1 MRTRFAVLT
10 AALLLETAPG
20 IQAQEAATAS
30 SKVAYPPARRDEAA
44 DVYFGARVADPY
56 RWMENLEAPDVSDWV
71 EAENKVTF
79 AYLDRIAMRPW
90 IRTRLTALW
99 NYAKETT
106 PQQVAGSR
114 IFFRKNSG
122 LQNQYV
128 LYVQD
133 APASQPRELLDPN
146 GLSSDGSIALLDY
159 HVSPRGDHIVY
170 DLSQG
175 GSDWVTLHVRDVG
188 TGKDLSDR
196 IEWVKFSNV
205 SWTDD
210 GKGFFYSRFPTPPKG
225 KAITQ
230 QVTNHKLYYHRLGTP
245 QSADRLIYARPD
257 LPQWIIEGDVT
268 EDGRYLWIYLNNGSA
283 SENELFYLDLGNPKK
298 PNLAGKPRPLFTK
311 NDAIYSAVGHEGDTL
326 FVQTTLNAPRGRIV
340 AARFGDPDP
349 ARWRVVV
356 PEGEGVL
363 IGSGMA
369 GSRLLVHFQVV
380 AKSELSLF
388 STDGK
393 PRGTITLPALGTVS
407 ALSTRNDSKT
417 VYYAFTSY
425 LYPTS
430 IYRYDLE
437 TAKSETFFRP
447 NVEFDPSPYETKQV
461 FYPSKDGAQV
471 PMFLVARK
479 GITLD
484 GTHPTI
490 LYGYGGFDISITP
503 EFDPMVPVWLE
514 LGGVYAVANLR
525 GGAEQGEKWH
535 DAGKLDKKQNV
546 FDDFAWAAKYL
557 IAEKYTSS
565 KHLGIEG
572 YSNGGL
578 LVGASITQHPEL
590 FGSAYAGAGVMDML
604 RYQKFSGGDLWAP
617 EYGTSEDPKAFQWL
631 SSYSPLHNLKE
642 GVCYPPTIVTTADH
656 DDRVVPSHSYKFAAE
671 LQHNQGCDN
680 PVLIRVETKT
690 SHGYMPTDKRIAQ
703 TADIWAFQ
711 AYNLGITEPPAP
723 SAAGS
728 GHR

>member
-1 MRTRFAVLT
+1 MRIRLVVLT
-10 AALLLETAPG
+10 AVWMLQAAPG
-20 IQAQEAATAS
+20 IRAQAAAVAS
-30 SKVAYPPARRDEAA
+30 SSKLAYPPARRDATA

-56 RWMENLEAPDVSDWV
+56 RWMENLDAPAVSDWV

-79 AYLDRIAMRPW
+79 AYLDRIAVRPW

-106 PQQVAGSR
+106 PAQVAGSR
-114 IFFRKNSG
+114 LFFRKNSG

-133 APASQPRELLDPN
+133 AASSPPRELLDPN
-146 GLSSDGSIALLDY
+146 GLSTDGSIALLDY

-188 TGKDLSDR
+188 TGKDLSDK
-196 IEWVKFSNV
+196 IEWVKFSDV
-205 SWTDD
+205 SWTED

-230 QVTNHKLYYHRLGTP
+230 VVTNHKLYYHRLGTP

-257 LPQWIIEGDVT
+257 LPQWIVAGDVT
-268 EDGRYLWIYLNNGSA
+268 EDGRYLFVYLNNGSA
-283 SENELFYLDLGNPKK
+283 SENELFYVDLENPQK

-311 NDAIYSAVGHEGDTL
+311 NDAIYAAVGHEGDTL
-326 FVQTTLNAPRGRIV
+326 FVQTTLNAPKGRIV
-340 AARFGDPDP
+340 AARLGDPDP

-363 IGSGMA
+363 INAGMA
-369 GSRLLVHFQVV
+369 GSRILVHSQVV

-393 PRGTITLPALGTVS
+393 PGGSITLPALGTVS
-407 ALSTRNDSKT
+407 AISTRNDSKT

-447 NVEFDPSPYETKQV
+447 NVDFDASPYETKQV
-461 FYPSKDGAQV
+461 FYPSKDGTQV
-471 PMFLVARK
+471 PMFVVARK
-479 GITLD
+479 DLTLD
-484 GTHPTI
+484 GTHPTV
-490 LYGYGGFDISITP
+490 LYAYGGFDISITP

-514 LGGVYAVANLR
+514 LGGIYAVANLR

-557 IAEKYTSS
+557 VAEKYTSS

-590 FGSAYAGAGVMDML
+590 FGSAYGGAGVMDML
-604 RYQKFSGGDLWAP
+604 RYQKFSGGDLWTP
-617 EYGTSEDPKAFQWL
+617 EYGASEDPKAFQWL

-671 LQHNQGCDN
+671 LQHDQGCDN

-711 AYNLGITEPPAP
+711 AFNLGITEPPATP
-723 SAAGS
+723 PA
-728 GHR
+728 R

>member
-1 MRTRFAVLT
+1 VLT
-10 AALLLETAPG
+10 AALLLEAARG
-20 IQAQEAATAS
+20 IQAQAGAAVS
-30 SKVAYPPARRDEAA
+30 PSKLVYPPARRDETA
-44 DVYFGARVADPY
+44 DAYFGARVADPY
-56 RWMENLEAPDVSDWV
+56 RWMENLDAPAVSEWV

-79 AYLDRIAMRPW
+79 AYLDRISVRPW

-99 NYAKETT
+99 NYAKERT
-106 PQQVAGSR
+106 PAQVAGSR
-114 IFFRKNSG
+114 IFFSRNSG

-133 APASQPRELLDPN
+133 APSSTPRVLLDPN
-146 GLSSDGSIALLDY
+146 GLSPDGSIALLDY
-159 HVSPRGDHIVY
+159 HLSPRGERIVY

-188 TGKDLSDR
+188 TGKDLSDK

-205 SWTDD
+205 SWTSD
-210 GKGFFYSRFPTPPKG
+210 GKGFFYSRFPTPPTG

-230 QVTNHKLYYHRLGTP
+230 QVTNHRLYYHRLGTP

-257 LPQWIIEGDVT
+257 LPQWIIDGDIT

-283 SENELFYLDLGNPKK
+283 SENELFYIDLENPKK
-298 PNLAGKPRPLFTK
+298 PNLAGKTRPLFTK
-311 NDAIYSAVGHEGDTL
+311 NDATYAPVGDEGDTVFL
-326 FVQTTLNAPRGRIV
+326 QTTLGAPKGRIV
-340 AARFGDPDP
+340 AARLGDPDP

-363 IGSGMA
+363 INAGMA
-369 GSRLLVHFQVV
+369 SGRILVHSQVV

-393 PRGTITLPALGTVS
+393 SQGPISLPSLGTVA

-430 IYRYDLE
+430 IYRYDME
-437 TAKSETFFRP
+437 SGRSEAFFRP
-447 NVEFDPSPYETKQV
+447 QVDFDPSLYETKQV
-461 FYPSKDGAQV
+461 FYPSKDGTQV
-471 PMFLVARK
+471 PMFVVARR
-479 GITLD
+479 GLTLD

-503 EFDPMVPVWLE
+503 DFDPMVPVWLE

-525 GGAEQGEKWH
+525 GGAEEGEKWH

-578 LVGASITQHPEL
+578 LVGASISQHPEL

-604 RYQKFSGGDLWAP
+604 RYQRFSGGDLWVP

-631 SSYSPLHNLKE
+631 SSYSPLHSLKE
-642 GVCYPPTIVTTADH
+642 GLCYPPTILTTADH
-656 DDRVVPSHSYKFAAE
+656 DDRVVPSHSYKFAAA
-671 LQHNQGCDN
+671 LQHVQSCDN

-723 SAAGS
+723 SAAGF